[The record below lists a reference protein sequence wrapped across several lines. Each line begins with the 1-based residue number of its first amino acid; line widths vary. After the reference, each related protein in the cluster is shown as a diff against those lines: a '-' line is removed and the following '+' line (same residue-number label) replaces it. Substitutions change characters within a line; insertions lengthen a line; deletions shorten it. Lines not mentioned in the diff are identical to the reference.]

1 MAMRGR
7 YRHAWGL
14 AGATMQKASSDP
26 SGACFTL
33 KCLLTS
39 ISEPLRQIQCHSR
52 GGKHFGSCNNNRV
65 EVRRW
70 QNANC
75 PIQDYVLQNVSLPFR
90 SRCVR
95 DVGGVY
101 GIDVFEELVIPV
113 RLGFRHF
120 TTKNWAE
127 DPDEDP
133 DDEEQSDSSNE
144 IHSKGSEKV
153 VRWHV
158 DRLCPTSL
166 RVRQF
171 KEWDYDDI
179 IEREKKLKIVIRI
192 KELLVAEPS
201 RSMTLQDLGKCR
213 DYIGLTGGR
222 RIIAFLKKFPA
233 VFKLHETV
241 EEAGKLPW
249 FCLTPEAEAIYEEEL
264 EVRKGMKVEL
274 LTKLRKLLMMSSN
287 RRLLLVKIA
296 HLAQDLGLPD
306 DFRKSF
312 VYKYPKYFRVVDG
325 EDVTNDEGRLLELV
339 KWSDRLAVTEADRK
353 AQEML
358 QKNSPGK
365 CLSVRVHALLQH
377 LSFCKTIIKKLIVA
391 LYLQNLHQNMKFSC
405 QSDTGSQIK
414 TSMCYTSFMNLNV
427 HRLTRIQVTLIQ
439 HLPRLKSVPFLS
451 SRNSCHSP
459 WRSDCSSTI
468 SPTFVKSTGSL
479 IRCGNSASQ

>member
-1 MAMRGR
+1 MAMGGR

-14 AGATMQKASSDP
+14 AGATMQKASRIDP
-26 SGACFTL
+26 SGACFTF

-65 EVRRW
+65 EVMRW
-70 QNANC
+70 QDAKC
-75 PIQDYVLQNVSLPFR
+75 PMQDYVLRNVLLPFR
-90 SRCVR
+90 SRCVG

-101 GIDVFEELVIPV
+101 GINVFEELVIPV
-113 RLGFRHF
+113 RFSFRHL

-127 DPDEDP
+127 EPDEEP

-144 IHSKGSEKV
+144 VDSKGSEKV

-166 RVRQF
+166 RVRQI

-249 FCLTPEAEAIYEEEL
+249 FCLTPEAEAVYEEEL

-353 AQEML
+353 SQEMV
-358 QKNSPGK
+358 QKNSPGFK
-365 CLSVRVHALLQH
+365 P
-377 LSFCKTIIKKLIVA
+377 
-391 LYLQNLHQNMKFSC
+391 Y
-405 QSDTGSQIK
+405 
-414 TSMCYTSFMNLNV
+414 
-427 HRLTRIQVTLIQ
+427 
-439 HLPRLKSVPFLS
+439 
-451 SRNSCHSP
+451 
-459 WRSDCSSTI
+459 
-468 SPTFVKSTGSL
+468 
-479 IRCGNSASQ
+479 

>member
-7 YRHAWGL
+7 YRHAWAL
-14 AGATMQKASSDP
+14 AGEALQNASVDP
-26 SGACFTL
+26 SGACFSL

-52 GGKHFGSCNNNRV
+52 GGKHCGSCNDSRV

-70 QNANC
+70 QNAKC
-75 PIQDYVLQNVSLPFR
+75 PMQDFVLQNVSMPFR
-90 SRCVR
+90 SRYVR
-95 DVGGVY
+95 DVGGID
-101 GIDVFEELVIPV
+101 GINHFEELIVPV
-113 RLGFRHF
+113 RFGFRHL
-120 TTKNWAE
+120 TTKNWA
-127 DPDEDP
+127 EDP
-133 DDEEQSDSSNE
+133 DDEEQSDSSGGVV
-144 IHSKGSEKV
+144 SKGSEKV

-158 DRLCPTSL
+158 DKLCPTSL
-166 RVRQF
+166 RVKQI

-241 EEAGKLPW
+241 EGDGKLPW
-249 FCLTPEAEAIYEEEL
+249 CCLTPEAEAICEEEL

-296 HLAQDLGLPD
+296 HVAQDLGLPD

-312 VYKYPKYFRVVDG
+312 VYKYPKYIRVVDG

-339 KWSDRLAVTEADRK
+339 KWSPRLAVTEADKK
-353 AQEML
+353 AQEMM
-358 QKNSPGK
+358 QENPPGN
-365 CLSVRVHALLQH
+365 CLSVRVHSPPKH
-377 LSFCKTIIKKLIVA
+377 LSIIG
-391 LYLQNLHQNMKFSC
+391 Q
-405 QSDTGSQIK
+405 
-414 TSMCYTSFMNLNV
+414 
-427 HRLTRIQVTLIQ
+427 
-439 HLPRLKSVPFLS
+439 
-451 SRNSCHSP
+451 
-459 WRSDCSSTI
+459 
-468 SPTFVKSTGSL
+468 
-479 IRCGNSASQ
+479 